1 MRRPAPTAAIPLIT
15 ALLVLWPAPLH
26 PTDRLLGAP
35 DLEAVDHL
43 WTLWLALR
51 DGPLVLE
58 TTRVAFPGGF
68 TWVMGDPLSLL
79 FYAPGEWLGGPALGF
94 HLVQLG
100 WLLVA
105 GLGAAVAG
113 RTWLRPA
120 PPAWLSATLGVL
132 AAPMA
137 GGLFTGM
144 TEAQPMGLPVLA
156 LAAWAALCRAPSP
169 AATLLA
175 AGLSGATVWAGPYG
189 ALYLGM
195 GLPIVLLAELRRPR
209 ALAAALVAAGL
220 ALLLAAPVLQ
230 AILTLRPAEA
240 PGARSLLPQI
250 LAAPADPKNQ
260 MLGADLLHLVL
271 PLARAGDARFHVVY
285 LGLPALL
292 FAALGRRGAARSHTL
307 LIGLFAVLSLGFY
320 LVVAGRIPRVYG
332 RPLLLPAGLLAEL
345 HPLFGQSP
353 RYYRAAM
360 VAALLLS
367 PLAASG
373 LLRLAGRAGARAP
386 LALAALIGLV
396 AIDSLFVAPLPWPRQ
411 TLEYSVPA
419 PLLALVDE
427 APLLELPRPR
437 ANAWKAQSSGD
448 AAAIRHPALLYQT
461 AHGHPMGANPYTASQ
476 GPTDRPAADA
486 LADHLVEAA
495 ERGDGAAVR
504 ALRGEARA
512 LGFGW
517 LVHLEGGRDPRLS
530 LTLRQAL
537 GAPGQEGGGALVWP
551 VTD

>member
-1 MRRPAPTAAIPLIT
+1 MRRPAPTAVIPLIT

-26 PTDRLLGAP
+26 PTTRLLGAP

-58 TTRVAFPGGF
+58 TRRVAFPGGF

-79 FYAPGEWLGGPALGF
+79 FYAPGEWLRGPALGF
-94 HLVQLG
+94 NLVQLG

-113 RTWLRPA
+113 RTWMSPA

-144 TEAQPMGLPVLA
+144 TEAQPMGLTLLA
-156 LAAWAALCRAPSP
+156 LAAWAALCRAPSLT
-169 AATLLA
+169 ATLLA

-189 ALYLGM
+189 ALYLGV
-195 GLPIVLLAELRRPR
+195 GLPIVLLAELRSPR
-209 ALAAALVAAGL
+209 ALVAAGVAGGL
-220 ALLLAAPVLQ
+220 ALLLAAPALQ
-230 AILTLRPAEA
+230 AILRLRPPDA
-240 PGARSLLPQI
+240 PGARSLLPEV
-250 LAAPADPKNQ
+250 LAAPEDPKNQ
-260 MLGADLLHLVL
+260 MLGADLLHLLL
-271 PLARAGDARFHVVY
+271 PLARPGDARFHVVY
-285 LGLPALL
+285 LGLPGLL
-292 FAALGRRGAARSHTL
+292 LAAYGRRAGARSHAL

-360 VAALLLS
+360 VAALLLA
-367 PLAASG
+367 PLVASG
-373 LLRLAGRAGARAP
+373 LLRLAGRAGGRAP
-386 LALAALIGLV
+386 FALAALIGLV
-396 AIDSLFVAPLPWPRQ
+396 AIDSLLVAPLPWPRQ

-419 PLLALVDE
+419 PLLALGDE

-437 ANAWKAQSSGD
+437 ANAWKTQSSEG
-448 AAAIRHPALLYQT
+448 ASAVRHPSLIYQT
-461 AHGHPMGANPYTASQ
+461 GHGHPMGANPYTSSQ

-486 LADHLVEAA
+486 LADRLVEAV
-495 ERGDGAAVR
+495 ERGDSAAVQ
-504 ALRGEARA
+504 ALREEAR
-512 LGFGW
+512 GMSFGW

-530 LTLRQAL
+530 LSLRRAL
-537 GAPGQEGGGALVWP
+537 GAPAREGDGALVWP